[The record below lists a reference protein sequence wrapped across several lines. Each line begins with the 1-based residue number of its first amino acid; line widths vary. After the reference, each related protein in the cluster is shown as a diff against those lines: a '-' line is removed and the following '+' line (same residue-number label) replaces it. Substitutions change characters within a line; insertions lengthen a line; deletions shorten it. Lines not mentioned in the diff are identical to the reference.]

1 MDLTTMIKTASVV
14 MTFLLVMSL
23 NVDDGMLARTGFDP
37 VFIFA
42 LGVGYL
48 SARRSAAVI
57 ACLIY
62 LGLGANMPADF
73 PLNLSVDRD
82 YFSGLPLATR

>member
-48 SARRSAAVI
+48 SARRSAPSSLASSI
-57 ACLIY
+57 LAWGSTCQQT
-62 LGLGANMPADF
+62 F
-73 PLNLSVDRD
+73 PSISV
-82 YFSGLPLATR
+82 

>member
-42 LGVGYL
+42 LVSGICRQG
-48 SARRSAAVI
+48 AAQPSSLASSI
-57 ACLIY
+57 LAW
-62 LGLGANMPADF
+62 GLTCQQTF
-73 PLNLSVDRD
+73 PSISV
-82 YFSGLPLATR
+82 